1 MFGQCWDQ
9 LGPASSSDTV
19 CWSQYWP
26 EEELNVNVNVNK
38 FSSVLLGSPTLGYKW
53 TRTWKLSLE
62 YLARGHSP
70 PVLWG
75 RSPLPQ
81 HPSCPNREPED
92 SLKMIMICQL
102 QLCYCLL
109 TGHDDCVRF
118 FLILTKTSNT
128 IERPVVIVNRIEQFR
143 MFLMT
148 ELLHVQVQKGLP
160 LHFWRLFL
168 SWSYSEVEAIET
180 GTIQLTGQRN
190 WGFFFEE
197 NKGKTFF

>member
-1 MFGQCWDQ
+1 
-9 LGPASSSDTV
+9 
-19 CWSQYWP
+19 
-26 EEELNVNVNVNK
+26 
-38 FSSVLLGSPTLGYKW
+38 
-53 TRTWKLSLE
+53 
-62 YLARGHSP
+62 
-70 PVLWG
+70 
-75 RSPLPQ
+75 
-81 HPSCPNREPED
+81 
-92 SLKMIMICQL
+92 MICQL

-190 WGFFFEE
+190 
-197 NKGKTFF
+197 